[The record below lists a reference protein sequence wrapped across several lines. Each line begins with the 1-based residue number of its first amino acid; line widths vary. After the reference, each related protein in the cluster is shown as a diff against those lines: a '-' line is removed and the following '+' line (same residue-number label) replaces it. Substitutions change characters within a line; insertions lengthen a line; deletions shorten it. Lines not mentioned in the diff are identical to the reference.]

1 MTNEA
6 AGQYKGWPRVVR
18 EMALVEINAIRINE
32 LKRTQNRLYTDK
44 YIRPTLKVNRQPI
57 YQ

>member
-44 YIRPTLKVNRQPI
+44 YIRPTLKVNR
-57 YQ
+57 